1 MCYVGYTTYVYA
13 YKHIGY
19 QIQMYTIIVSKER
32 EAILRNMEY
41 IQIFIFKK
49 VIFTSLLYFNVH
61 TNAISSRYKLIIL
74 YFVCKSAFV
83 KTTPLS
89 Q

>member
-49 VIFTSLLYFNVH
+49 LFLYL
-61 TNAISSRYKLIIL
+61 YYIL
-74 YFVCKSAFV
+74 MY
-83 KTTPLS
+83 TQMLS
-89 Q
+89 QVDTN